1 MATEVTLWGKTL
13 HDDQSR
19 LLLKHAMKEKAM
31 SHTVPVP
38 HHIHWQLSSQCHH
51 RGSVLPP
58 EPTNNIIC
66 LLKLLLI
73 LEWKELV
80 AVLQSVSLAF
90 SRLCI
95 IIYYIFIFITFSHSP
110 FCNGFLSCVNQSNC
124 NCQVSPHQ
132 GNLWRAKSM
141 PDSWK
146 HHMHLVLYT
155 FLFCIFKQATNLFG
169 KFPQGFC
176 LFCGHIIQFP
186 ICLQIYSTHTFIGQS
201 TFSKVSRFQRR
212 INDFKGSM

>member
-1 MATEVTLWGKTL
+1 M
-13 HDDQSR
+13 
-19 LLLKHAMKEKAM
+19 
-31 SHTVPVP
+31 
-38 HHIHWQLSSQCHH
+38 
-51 RGSVLPP
+51 
-58 EPTNNIIC
+58 
-66 LLKLLLI
+66 
-73 LEWKELV
+73 V

-95 IIYYIFIFITFSHSP
+95 IIYYIFIFITFSHSSL
-110 FCNGFLSCVNQSNC
+110 CNGFLSCVNQSNC